1 MKPAMRFGGAVGG
14 PGGFGG
20 QVVHAEYTVKDGT
33 TYKTYAEQVGQV
45 VTVSKTSITVKS
57 DDGFTQTYTVQSSTV
72 VDSQADGI
80 GAVAGT
86 DTVRI
91 EALVAGTTQTA
102 TNIVDTT
109 KIGSSRKGFG
119 YPTPAAGADGYGPGG
134 PDGPAPSGPAQSGG
148 SAVPA

>member
-1 MKPAMRFGGAVGG
+1 M
-14 PGGFGG
+14 
-20 QVVHAEYTVKDGT
+20 
-33 TYKTYAEQVGQV
+33 
-45 VTVSKTSITVKS
+45 TVSKSSITVKS

-91 EALVAGTTQTA
+91 EALVSGTTQTA

-134 PDGPAPSGPAQSGG
+134 PGGPGGAAPSGQAQSGG
-148 SAVPA
+148 PAVPA